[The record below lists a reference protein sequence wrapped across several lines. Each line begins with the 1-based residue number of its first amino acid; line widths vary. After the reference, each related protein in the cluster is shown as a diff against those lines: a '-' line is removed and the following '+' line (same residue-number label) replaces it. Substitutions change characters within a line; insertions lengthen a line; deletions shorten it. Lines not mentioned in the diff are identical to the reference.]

1 MLTVEVII
9 AMAKIMNKI
18 KTNKRKIKMK
28 IAFTT
33 SGDDMSAPMDP
44 RFGRA
49 AKFLIY
55 DTDQKRFTVIDNAN
69 SVAAQGAGIKS
80 AETIVNA
87 GAKILV
93 TGDCG
98 PKAFNALKQA
108 DVKIYSSKS
117 ASVMASLESY
127 LAEKLPEITSA

>member
-1 MLTVEVII
+1 VLVKEVII
-9 AMAKIMNKI
+9 VLAKSRDKI

-55 DTDQKRFTVIDNAN
+55 DTDQKNFTVIENAN
-69 SVAAQGAGIKS
+69 FSNAQGVGIRA

-87 GAKILV
+87 GAKVLI

-108 DVKIYSSKS
+108 NVKIYSSKS
-117 ASVMASLESY
+117 ASIMASLEAY
-127 LAEKLPEITSA
+127 LAKKLPEITSA

>member
-1 MLTVEVII
+1 
-9 AMAKIMNKI
+9 
-18 KTNKRKIKMK
+18 MK

-33 SGDDMSAPMDP
+33 TGDDMSALMDL

-55 DTDQKRFTVIDNAN
+55 DTDQKSFTVIDND
-69 SVAAQGAGIKS
+69 SFSAAQGAGIKA

-87 GAKILV
+87 GAEILI

-98 PKAFNALKQA
+98 PKALNALQKA
-108 DVKIYSSKS
+108 NVKIYSSKS
-117 ASVMASLESY
+117 VSATNALEEY